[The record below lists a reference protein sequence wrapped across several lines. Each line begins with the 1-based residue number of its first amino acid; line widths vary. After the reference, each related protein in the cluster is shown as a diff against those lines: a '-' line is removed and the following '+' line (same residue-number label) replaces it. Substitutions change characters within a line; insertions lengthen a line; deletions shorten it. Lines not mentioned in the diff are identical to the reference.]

1 MATNASILKAELQ
14 ISDIDRHYYASH
26 ALTIA
31 KHPSETDERVMIRLL
46 AFALNA
52 HPALQFGR
60 GLSSD
65 DDPDLWQRDDTGL
78 IERWIEVG
86 QPEEPRIRRAC
97 GRAREV
103 VVYTYS
109 GRSAQLWWDKNADAL
124 ARCRNLVVVD
134 IPAAASLALAA
145 LAERKMALQC
155 LVQDG
160 HAQLI
165 DATRTVEIDPVA
177 RQSTQA

>member
-1 MATNASILKAELQ
+1 MASNASILKVELDV
-14 ISDIDRHYYASH
+14 SDMDRHYYATH
-26 ALTIA
+26 ALTLA

-46 AFALNA
+46 AYALNA

-65 DDPDLWQRDDTGL
+65 DEPDLWQRDDTGL

-103 VVYTYS
+103 IVYTYS

-124 ARCRNLVVVD
+124 ARCRNLKVVD
-134 IPAAASLALAA
+134 IPSAASLELAA
-145 LAERKMALQC
+145 LAERKLVVQC
-155 LVQDG
+155 LIQDG
-160 HAQLI
+160 HVQLM
-165 DATRTVEIDPVA
+165 DATRTVAIEPVEKTGA
-177 RQSTQA
+177 P